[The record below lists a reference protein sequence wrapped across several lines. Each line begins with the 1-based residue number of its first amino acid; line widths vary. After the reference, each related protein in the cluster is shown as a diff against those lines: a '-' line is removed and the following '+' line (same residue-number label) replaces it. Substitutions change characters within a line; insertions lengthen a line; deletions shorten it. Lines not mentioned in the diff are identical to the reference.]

1 MCLYGF
7 AMTALKKILSK
18 LSHSQKIQKDFSVSL
33 QKSVLEGG
41 ELTPAKLQKEVIR
54 QRDLSLLAMAKADRA
69 RWFYVCV
76 FLSISLIITMYGWY
90 QANER
95 FANNIQV
102 AWVKLDPSG
111 GYTVQFQNENTPT
124 EFYQATVDA
133 KLQEFIELRY
143 SKKRATIATNYSE
156 MITLLSSTL
165 KNDFVN
171 NYQPLKVAT
180 EFIACNV
187 CEEVTIK
194 VNYINHFGQRPVYN
208 AINQGRKNIYS
219 TWIFFTETSV
229 AANAAITA
237 QTNRVAAL
245 KWTFR
250 PKNEIVSQKNWLQ
263 INPLGM
269 EIVELSLRN
278 DPTLP
283 GVSRDEPPV
292 INKL

>member
-1 MCLYGF
+1 
-7 AMTALKKILSK
+7 MTALKKILSK
-18 LSHSQKIQKDFSVSL
+18 FSRSQKNQKEFGVSL

-54 QRDLSLLAMAKADRA
+54 QRDLSLLAMARADRV
-69 RWFYVCV
+69 RWFYICI
-76 FLSISLIITMYGWY
+76 FLSIALIITMYGWY

-95 FANNIQV
+95 FASNIQV

-111 GYTVQFQNENTPT
+111 GYTVQFQNERTPT
-124 EFYQATVDA
+124 EFYQATIDT

-143 SKKRATIATNYSE
+143 AKKRATIATNYLE
-156 MITLLSSTL
+156 MVALLSATL
-165 KNDFVN
+165 RQDFIK

-180 EFIACNV
+180 EFVACTV

-194 VNYINHFGQRPVYN
+194 VNYINHFGQRPAYN
-208 AINQGRKNIYS
+208 AVGQGRKNIYS

-229 AANAAITA
+229 SADGTVTA

-250 PKNEIVSQKNWLQ
+250 PKNEILNQKNWLQ
-263 INPLGM
+263 VNPLGM

-278 DPTLP
+278 DPTPP
-283 GVSRDEPPV
+283 GVSRDEPP
-292 INKL
+292 IIKKL